1 MRQRPNGGRGGFAAT
16 AGCRVIHFVITLV
29 VLAAAV
35 SASVRAQDSVQRAV
49 RHSTTYEDLQ
59 LFSQVLNELRANHA
73 DSLDNHV
80 LVMAAIE
87 GMVRAADPHSF
98 LIPAVHLSAS
108 KLAAFRAGQLV
119 PAPISFV
126 QVRGAFVVGESG
138 NSAATQAGILAGDR
152 LIAVDGVPVVASS
165 TEELELM
172 LAGAPHSDVAL
183 SFERRRLDGSVVTV
197 NRTLTRQVP
206 GVETAVP
213 TAIMLDR
220 RTGYLRISSFLSPKT
235 ADDVHAAL
243 GTLHDQGLQRLVLD
257 LRDNGGG
264 VIEEAAR
271 VAGEF
276 LPTGSVIYTSDGR
289 KHDAIDTGR
298 VKRSF
303 FRHEAR
309 YPVVV
314 MINGGTAS
322 ASELLAGALQDHD
335 RAVIVGRPSF
345 GKALMMRGVQLSDGS
360 ILMLVVGHTRTPCGR
375 IIQRSYRG
383 MAVRD
388 YYEQALADRDTTGHP
403 SCRTDGGRVVYG
415 GGGIWP
421 DVMLPAEPPVPAWL
435 DRLRTDA
442 LPLQWIGGYVDAH
455 RASYDSLATFAG
467 APVLPD
473 SAVAS
478 FRAFAAGRGD
488 SIPEGP
494 IADRVV
500 QRVLALEL
508 GGARWGPAGYYRV
521 ASVLDPEITAAV
533 AAFDRSLAA
542 GRSP

>member
-1 MRQRPNGGRGGFAAT
+1 M
-16 AGCRVIHFVITLV
+16 
-29 VLAAAV
+29 
-35 SASVRAQDSVQRAV
+35 
-49 RHSTTYEDLQ
+49 
-59 LFSQVLNELRANHA
+59 
-73 DSLDNHV
+73 
-80 LVMAAIE
+80 
-87 GMVRAADPHSF
+87 
-98 LIPAVHLSAS
+98 
-108 KLAAFRAGQLV
+108 
-119 PAPISFV
+119 
-126 QVRGAFVVGESG
+126 
-138 NSAATQAGILAGDR
+138 
-152 LIAVDGVPVVASS
+152 
-165 TEELELM
+165 
-172 LAGAPHSDVAL
+172 
-183 SFERRRLDGSVVTV
+183 
-197 NRTLTRQVP
+197 
-206 GVETAVP
+206 
-213 TAIMLDR
+213 
-220 RTGYLRISSFLSPKT
+220 
-235 ADDVHAAL
+235 HAAL

-314 MINGGTAS
+314 LINGGTAS

-345 GKALMMRGVQLSDGS
+345 GKALMMRGVQLTDGS

-375 IIQRSYRG
+375 IIQRSYHG

-403 SCRTDGGRVVYG
+403 SCKTDGGRVVYG

-421 DVMLPAEPPVPAWL
+421 DVMLPAEPPALAWL
-435 DRLRTDA
+435 DRVRTDA

-455 RASYDSLATFAG
+455 RVSYDSLASFAA

-473 SAVAS
+473 SAVVS
-478 FRAFAAGRGD
+478 SGRL
-488 SIPEGP
+488 P
-494 IADRVV
+494 R
-500 QRVLALEL
+500 
-508 GGARWGPAGYYRV
+508 GGA
-521 ASVLDPEITAAV
+521 I
-533 AAFDRSLAA
+533 RSLM
-542 GRSP
+542 GRWLIVSCSGCWRWSWVVPGGGRPGITGWRARWTRRSRLRSRRLTGVWRPVGHRDSARRVSGAY